1 MKRILK
7 LAGVGILAVTAAMAQ
22 SPYYG
27 RYASDNC
34 ARPQA
39 QTYNNERYSHQ
50 YAPAYAEP
58 QARDRWDRDGD
69 SSYQNDRYRENDR
82 YYQNDRYRED
92 GYRDDGYRVERQRRF
107 EHSAAIVGGGA
118 ALGAIIGGIAGH
130 GKGAAIGALSGGG
143 AGLIYDRLTH
153 SHGSRY

>member
-39 QTYNNERYSHQ
+39 QTYNNQPYSYQ
-50 YAPAYAEP
+50 YEPAYQQP
-58 QARDRWDRDGD
+58 QVWDRGSYREGNSYYQNDRIRENERF
-69 SSYQNDRYRENDR
+69 YQNDRYR
-82 YYQNDRYRED
+82 D
-92 GYRDDGYRVERQRRF
+92 GGYRVEGRRPF
-107 EHSAAIVGGGA
+107 NHSAAIVGGGA
-118 ALGAIIGGIAGH
+118 AVGAIIGGLAGH
-130 GKGAAIGALSGGG
+130 GKGAAIGALSGGA

-153 SHGSRY
+153 QHAGRY